1 MTAGA
6 RHDAGVQL
14 AAEANGRLMRLAT
27 YASVSVAVTLIALK
41 TGAWFVTESIAM
53 LSTLVDSLLDAL
65 ASIVNLFAVRHAL
78 TPADKEHRFGHG
90 KAEALAA
97 MAQSTFITGSAV
109 LLLFQ
114 ASERLVNPRPLAQP
128 EAGIFVMLISIVLTI
143 ALVLFQMWVVRR
155 TRSVAIS
162 ADSLHYKGDILV
174 NFAVIAAL
182 VLSSWFGWL
191 YADPI
196 FGAIIAVYIV
206 YSAWLIIREA
216 LDMLMDREMPEADRD
231 TIRAIAMAHPEVAS
245 VHDLR
250 TRRSGPSSFIQ
261 FHLVMDAELTLIK
274 AHEIS
279 DAVETEIRDAF
290 PEAEVLIHQ
299 DPTGIIERHA
309 FYRP

>member
-1 MTAGA
+1 MTAEAQNAPGSQP
-6 RHDAGVQL
+6 DL
-14 AAEANGRLMRLAT
+14 EANGRLMRLAT

-41 TGAWFVTESIAM
+41 TGAWVVTESIAM

-65 ASIVNLFAVRHAL
+65 ASIVNLLAVRHAL
-78 TPADKEHRFGHG
+78 TPADREHRFGHG
-90 KAEALAA
+90 KAEALSAL
-97 MAQSTFITGSAV
+97 AQSAFIAGSAV

-114 ASERLVNPRPLAQP
+114 AGERLINPRPLASA
-128 EAGIFVMLISIVLTI
+128 EAGIAVMLVSIVLTI
-143 ALVLFQMWVVRR
+143 ILVLFQLWVVRR
-155 TRSVAIS
+155 TRSVAVA
-162 ADSLHYKGDILV
+162 ADSLHYRGDILV
-174 NFAVIAAL
+174 NVAVIVAL
-182 VLSSWFGWL
+182 ILGSWLGWL

-196 FGAIIAVYIV
+196 FGAAIAFYIL
-206 YSAWLIIREA
+206 YSAWLIVRDA
-216 LDMLMDREMPEADRD
+216 LDMLMDREMPESDRD
-231 TIRAIAMAHPEVAS
+231 RIRAIAMAHPEVAS

-261 FHLVMDAELTLIK
+261 FHLVMNAELTLLK

-279 DAVETEIRDAF
+279 DAVEMEIRDAF

>member
-1 MTAGA
+1 MTSEAQRVPGSQPDMA
-6 RHDAGVQL
+6 
-14 AAEANGRLMRLAT
+14 ANGRLMRLAT
-27 YASVSVAVTLIALK
+27 YASVSVALTLIALK
-41 TGAWFVTESIAM
+41 TGAWVVTESIAM

-78 TPADKEHRFGHG
+78 TPADREHRFGHG

-97 MAQSTFITGSAV
+97 MAQSAFIAGSAV

-114 ASERLVNPRPLAQP
+114 AGERLINPRPLARP
-128 EAGIFVMLISIVLTI
+128 EAGIAVMLVSIALTAI
-143 ALVLFQMWVVRR
+143 LVLFQLWVVRR
-155 TRSVAIS
+155 TRSLAVA

-182 VLSSWFGWL
+182 ILGSWFGWL

-196 FGAIIAVYIV
+196 FGAVIALYIL
-206 YSAWLIIREA
+206 YSAWLIVRDA
-216 LDMLMDREMPEADRD
+216 LDMLMDREMPEGDRD
-231 TIRAIAMAHPEVAS
+231 AIREIAMSHPEVAS

-261 FHLVMDAELTLIK
+261 FHLVMSAELTLLK

-279 DAVETEIRDAF
+279 DMVEMEIRDAF

-299 DPTGIIERHA
+299 DPTGLIEKHA

>member
-1 MTAGA
+1 MTS
-6 RHDAGVQL
+6 DVQHIPGSQPDL
-14 AAEANGRLMRLAT
+14 AANGRLMRLAT

-41 TGAWFVTESIAM
+41 TGAWIMTESIAM

-78 TPADKEHRFGHG
+78 TPADREHRFGHG

-97 MAQSTFITGSAV
+97 LAQSAFIAGSAV

-114 ASERLVNPRPLAQP
+114 AAERLINPRPLAKP
-128 EAGIFVMLISIVLTI
+128 EAGIAVMLVSILLTI
-143 ALVLFQMWVVRR
+143 ILVLFQLWVVRR
-155 TRSVAIS
+155 TRSVAVA

-174 NFAVIAAL
+174 NFAVIVAL
-182 VLSSWFGWL
+182 ILGSWFGWL

-196 FGAIIAVYIV
+196 FGAVIALYVV
-206 YSAWLIIREA
+206 YSAWLIVREA
-216 LDMLMDREMPEADRD
+216 LDMLMDREMPEGARD
-231 TIRAIAMAHPEVAS
+231 TIRGIAMGHPEVAS

-250 TRRSGPSSFIQ
+250 TRRSGPTSFIQ
-261 FHLVMDAELTLIK
+261 LHLVMSAELTLLK

-279 DAVETEIRDAF
+279 DAVEMEIRDAF

-299 DPTGIIERHA
+299 DPTGIIEKHA
-309 FYRP
+309 IHRP